1 LIKSMTGFGRGEDSN
16 EHLKV
21 TLEMKSVNHR
31 YCEIVLR
38 MPRSM
43 NALEDRIRRAI
54 QQEITRGR
62 VDVYINIELLGESK
76 PRVRVEEELAG
87 DYLRAAREI
96 KSRLMIEGD
105 LTVSELLH
113 LPGVVVLEEP
123 ESDVEQWWPVV
134 EGALMKAMRG
144 LLVMRETE
152 GNRLYADII
161 ERTRHIEEMV
171 KEIEKRAPLVVEEY
185 RERLSNRIKELI
197 ETGIAEPPRLE
208 TEIVLF
214 AERASITEEIVRLH
228 SHLAQLCGCMDS
240 EVPVGRKLDFLLQEM
255 NREINTIASKSG
267 DLAINKTVVEIKS
280 ELEKIREQVQN
291 IE

>member
-1 LIKSMTGFGRGEDSN
+1 MVKSMTGFGRGEDSN

-62 VDVYINIELLGESK
+62 VDVYINMELLGENK
-76 PRVRVEEELAG
+76 PRVRIEEELAG

-96 KSRLMIEGD
+96 KSKLMLEGI
-105 LTVSELLH
+105 LTVSELMH

-144 LLVMRETE
+144 LLLMRETE

-161 ERTRHIEEMV
+161 ERARHIEKMV

-185 RERLSNRIKELI
+185 RERLGNRVKELL
-197 ETGIAEPPRLE
+197 EPGIADPSRLE

-228 SHLAQLCGCMDS
+228 SHLAQLCGCMES

-267 DLAINKTVVEIKS
+267 DLAINTTVVEIKS